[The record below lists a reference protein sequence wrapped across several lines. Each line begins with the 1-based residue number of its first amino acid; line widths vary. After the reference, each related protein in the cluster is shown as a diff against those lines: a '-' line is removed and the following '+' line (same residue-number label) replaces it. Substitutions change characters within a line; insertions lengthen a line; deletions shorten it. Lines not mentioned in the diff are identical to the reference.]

1 MLKPAPVFKG
11 CFFQEGKPPHTRL
24 TSTFHL
30 ALRWGWGRKLAGADT
45 KISAETAGQ
54 APGVVLPIRE
64 TQPGLDPAPPA
75 GFWALLRRL
84 RGPSLQA
91 HGSSVPF
98 PAVPGRLL
106 LHPTHTCPSRQP
118 ARPTA
123 AVPLSLQSIL
133 LLLVT
138 LSETRLAPSQGCL
151 LQWLHL
157 GSIPL
162 REQVSPEVRGHP
174 PGVGTTW
181 SCCCPRRPCCYGED
195 LHPSTR
201 SCSPSLRG
209 TDNGAVP
216 MGLPPAQRQKP
227 APKCAGEGERRL
239 LRSPRYFQLGP
250 VSSRGS
256 S

>member
-1 MLKPAPVFKG
+1 MF
-11 CFFQEGKPPHTRL
+11 FFQEGKTPHARL
-24 TSTFHL
+24 ISTFHL

-75 GFWALLRRL
+75 GFWAVLRRL

-91 HGSSVPF
+91 HGGSVPF

-118 ARPTA
+118 AQPTA
-123 AVPLSLQSIL
+123 VVPLSCRASCCFWLRCQKHGWRLPEAASCSGCTWAQS
-133 LLLVT
+133 
-138 LSETRLAPSQGCL
+138 LSESE
-151 LQWLHL
+151 
-157 GSIPL
+157 I
-162 REQVSPEVRGHP
+162 PEVRGHP
-174 PGVGTTW
+174 PGMGTTR

-195 LHPSTR
+195 LHLSTR

-216 MGLPPAQRQKP
+216 VGLPPAQRQKP

-239 LRSPRYFQLGP
+239 LCSPRYFQLGP
-250 VSSRGS
+250 VSSRS
-256 S
+256 SS